1 MVYTYYRIYVVAT
14 RQTKSLK
21 LGAKQIEGT
30 LNDNGDNITLR
41 IHRGGNANASAST
54 CTSHGPTALVQQ
66 QQQPIAYNA
75 KQKKYSTDS
84 SDDHHFGD
92 LIDEND
98 SSTGK
103 PGGSIKSNRNA
114 NKANWSVGKRLA
126 KLAKEK
132 KAAKTLGK

>member
-14 RQTKSLK
+14 KQTKSLK

-41 IHRGGNANASAST
+41 IHRGGNANVNAST
-54 CTSHGPTALVQQ
+54 CTSQGPTTQQ
-66 QQQPIAYNA
+66 GTTYNA

-98 SSTGK
+98 SSTCRS
-103 PGGSIKSNRNA
+103 GGSIKSNRNA

>member
-1 MVYTYYRIYVVAT
+1 MVMVYTYYRIYVVAT
-14 RQTKSLK
+14 KQTKSLK

-54 CTSHGPTALVQQ
+54 CTSHGPTAQQ
-66 QQQPIAYNA
+66 QQAYNA

-103 PGGSIKSNRNA
+103 SGGSIKSNRNA

>member
-1 MVYTYYRIYVVAT
+1 MVMVYTYYRIYVVAT
-14 RQTKSLK
+14 KKTKSLK

-54 CTSHGPTALVQQ
+54 CTSHGPTAQQ
-66 QQQPIAYNA
+66 QQAYNA

-103 PGGSIKSNRNA
+103 SGGSIKSNRNA

>member
-14 RQTKSLK
+14 KQTKSLK

-54 CTSHGPTALVQQ
+54 CTSHGPTAQQ
-66 QQQPIAYNA
+66 QQAYNA

-103 PGGSIKSNRNA
+103 SGGSIKSNRNA